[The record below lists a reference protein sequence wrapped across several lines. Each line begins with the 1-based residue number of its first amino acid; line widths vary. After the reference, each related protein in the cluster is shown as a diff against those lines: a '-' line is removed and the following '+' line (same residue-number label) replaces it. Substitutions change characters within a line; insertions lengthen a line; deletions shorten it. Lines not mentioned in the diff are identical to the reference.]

1 MENYL
6 FFYENS
12 MVLSYFFFFCK
23 RAQFLG
29 LLLSFDGIFHLYRE
43 FTAEHFETNHVLCK
57 RKRRE
62 VYKFPPIQM
71 EFL

>member
-1 MENYL
+1 ME
-6 FFYENS
+6 
-12 MVLSYFFFFCK
+12 SYICVGSS
-23 RAQFLG
+23 L
-29 LLLSFDGIFHLYRE
+29 
-43 FTAEHFETNHVLCK
+43 AEHFETNHVLCK

>member
-6 FFYENS
+6 FFMKIAWY
-12 MVLSYFFFFCK
+12 LAIYFFFWK

>member
-12 MVLSYFFFFCK
+12 MVLSYFFFFGK
-23 RAQFLG
+23 RARFLG
-29 LLLSFDGIFHLYRE
+29 LLLSFDVIFHLYRE